1 MENNTV
7 QLLASM
13 YADRPWTACELAEE
27 VGVYHK
33 TVLYILHDIL
43 GDRKLAARWM
53 PHEISEVQ
61 QWHRYVVA

>member
-1 MENNTV
+1 
-7 QLLASM
+7 M